1 VAHDSMYTLYVKRI
15 AFKNLY
21 IVTEDMIR
29 IICFILKGDEINLNQ
44 Q

>member
-29 IICFILKGDEINLNQ
+29 LFVSS
-44 Q
+44 